1 MITVKFVRDD
11 SRRITG
17 VFMNGHA
24 GYSEEGSDI
33 VCAGASTLIYTLA
46 NSLETI
52 CGLSTDDSSNI
63 VPGKDVSAEVT
74 IPRWVFADEARS
86 DRAQVIA
93 ETIRTGFIT
102 LASSVNGDGE
112 QYINII
118 EDN

>member
-33 VCAGASTLIYTLA
+33 VCAGASTLIFTLA
-46 NSLETI
+46 NSLETV
-52 CGLSTDDSSNI
+52 CGLKTEDSSNI
-63 VPGKDVSAEVT
+63 VEGEDVSAEVT
-74 IPRWVFADEARS
+74 IPQWIFADDKVS

-93 ETIRTGFIT
+93 ETIHTGFIT
-102 LASSVNGDGE
+102 LAASVNGEGE